1 MPATL
6 RLSPT
11 SLPPEL
17 NQFGPTHKVSFK
29 INSVPPGASVKV
41 DGQDVG
47 TTPRTVLLPVGKHK
61 LHFDMTGYA
70 PADHELEITPDA
82 ASGGEITMELG
93 GLSRDTLQMRDG
105 STVTGDLLSVS
116 ATEVKILVAGKEQI
130 YFRNQVKSIFL
141 VERVLQQQ

>member
-1 MPATL
+1 
-6 RLSPT
+6 
-11 SLPPEL
+11 
-17 NQFGPTHKVSFK
+17 
-29 INSVPPGASVKV
+29 
-41 DGQDVG
+41 
-47 TTPRTVLLPVGKHK
+47 
-61 LHFDMTGYA
+61 
-70 PADHELEITPDA
+70 
-82 ASGGEITMELG
+82 MELG